1 MSFHRS
7 SLATLTQALYSTLQQ
22 KGIDADA
29 LFERCGLDPSKRLEA
44 DARYPIFGSNRM
56 WQAAIYETKNPCL
69 IYEVVG
75 NVKPTMLHAL
85 GHAWIASRTL
95 LEALQRFARYHLL
108 LSNNVDIRLEEAQ
121 GSYQLICNVIDPLDS
136 YNTDGVVA
144 FVLEMCR
151 QSYGKNLVPLEVQ
164 LIRLEPLDGKIIDEF
179 FRCKV
184 SYGTS
189 ENVIIFNPIDLVRR
203 LDGAN
208 SVVAAAMDEVIIKYL
223 ADLND
228 NDVVNKVR
236 KTVAETLIHGEPGKQ
251 EIADELNMS
260 PRTLQRRLEE
270 QNTSVKEIIDE
281 TRHELSLNFLDQ
293 AYYSIKEVA
302 YALGFSDPSN
312 FARAF
317 KRWTGQTPRQ
327 YRSLK

>member
-7 SLATLTQALYSTLQQ
+7 SLATLAQSLYSTLEQ
-22 KGIDADA
+22 KSIDADA
-29 LFERCGLDPSKRLEA
+29 LFERCGLDPSKRLDA
-44 DARYPIFGSNRM
+44 DARYPEYGSNRM

-69 IYEVVG
+69 IYEVVH

-121 GSYQLICNVIDPLDS
+121 GSYQLICNFLDPMDS
-136 YNTDGVVA
+136 YNTDGIVA

-151 QSYGKNLVPLEVQ
+151 QSYGNDLVPLEVQ
-164 LIRLEPLDGKIIDEF
+164 LSRMEPLDTEVIDDF
-179 FRCKV
+179 FRCHV
-184 SYGTS
+184 VYGAS
-189 ENVIIFNPIDLVRR
+189 ENILIFNSTDLIRR

-208 SVVAAAMDEVIIKYL
+208 SAVAAAMDEVIIRYL

-228 NDVVNKVR
+228 NDVVNRVR
-236 KTVAETLIHGEPGKQ
+236 KAVAEKLIHGEPGKQ
-251 EIADELNMS
+251 ELADELNMS

-270 QNTSVKEIIDE
+270 ENTSVKEIIDE
-281 TRHELSLNFLDQ
+281 TRHQLSLNFLDQ
-293 AYYSIKEVA
+293 SHYSIKEVA

-317 KRWTGQTPRQ
+317 KRWTGKTPRQ
-327 YRSLK
+327 YRSSK